1 MKATAERELEEKLRK
16 TRLALMNML
25 EDMTGD
31 KKAIE
36 NAYHELK
43 ETQDKLV
50 QSEKMAAVGQLGAG
64 VAHELNNPLGG
75 ILGYA
80 QFILAKMQK
89 ENFNIGDFKICGQ
102 YLKYIEKEAQR
113 CKTIVRNLLIF
124 SRKPDRAYETIDIK
138 EVIDYTLALV
148 ISQLKLKKIKITTD
162 FASDIEKI
170 SGNINQLQQ
179 VFMNLMINAQQAM
192 PGGGELKI
200 SAYKKSD
207 QEIAIEF
214 ADTGCGI
221 AKENLGRI
229 FDAFFTTKQ
238 GLKAT
243 GLGLSISYQ
252 IIKEHKGTITAQS
265 EEGRGAVFMI
275 TLPVGSG

>member
-89 ENFNIGDFKICGQ
+89 ENFNISDFKICGQ

-162 FASDIEKI
+162 FAPDIEKI

-221 AKENLGRI
+221 AKENLGRV